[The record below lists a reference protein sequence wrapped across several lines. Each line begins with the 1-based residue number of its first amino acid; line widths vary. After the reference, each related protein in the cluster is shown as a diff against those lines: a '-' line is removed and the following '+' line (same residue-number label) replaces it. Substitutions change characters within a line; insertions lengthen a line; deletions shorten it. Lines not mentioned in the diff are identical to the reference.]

1 MKTERLTYK
10 TSDKCINI
18 AASEVT
24 SLRINENVENT
35 VRVYD
40 NGAIGVEGRLGS
52 NVDFADMEKA
62 ARANLQQGIDYPET
76 HEEAKTLNVDTT
88 KDILKEKEFVEKT
101 KLLLARLAKENPD
114 FLFSNK
120 IYINNSDSHYE
131 NSDGV
136 CYNYKG
142 NQFLCSLVIKYKG
155 SANIMDESYG
165 CESDY
170 FDEDQICHDVKL
182 KCDAFLKAL
191 PQVEEDEVTIIAES
205 SPLNYAA
212 SHLIAELY
220 CNNASL
226 FSGKLGQKVFNEKF
240 TVIANRDPKEQINLE
255 FFDAEGVV
263 NDGFKKP
270 IIEKG
275 VLKNLLT
282 CKKSAAQYGVENLG
296 SASAEYTGVPSLGA
310 GGCHTENSA
319 NSLDELVKGKAVYVS
334 MSSGGDMTPSG
345 DISVPVM
352 VAYLYENGKLLGKL
366 PEFTVCGNVF
376 DILGENFAGV
386 TDKGFYKFGRQRY
399 FVFKAKLVNK
409 AQK

>member
-52 NVDFADMEKA
+52 NVDFADMEKS
-62 ARANLQQGIDYPET
+62 ARAKLQQGIEYPET
-76 HEEAKTLNVDTT
+76 HDEKRVLDVDTT
-88 KDILKEKEFVEKT
+88 KQILKETEFVEKIRH
-101 KLLLARLAKENPD
+101 LLARLAKENPE

-120 IYINNSDSHYE
+120 IYVNNSDSHYE

-136 CYNYKG
+136 RYDYKG
-142 NQFLCSLVIKYKG
+142 NQFVCSLVIKYKG

-170 FDEDQICHDVKL
+170 FDEEQICHDVKL
-182 KCDAFLKAL
+182 KCDAFLKPL
-191 PQVEEDEVTIIAES
+191 PQVQEDEVTIIAES

-226 FSGKLGQKVFNEKF
+226 FNGKLGQKVFSDKF
-240 TVIANRDPKEQINLE
+240 TVVTNRDPKEQINLE

-263 NDGFKKP
+263 NEGFKKP

-282 CKKSAAQYGVENLG
+282 CKKSAAQYGVDNLG

-310 GGCHTENSA
+310 AGCHTENSA

-345 DISVPVM
+345 DVSVPVM
-352 VAYLYENGKLLGKL
+352 VAYLYEKRKLAGRL
-366 PEFTVCGNVF
+366 PEFAVSGNLF
-376 DILGENFAGV
+376 DLLGDGFVGV
-386 TDKGFYKFGRQRY
+386 TDKGFFEFGRQRY

-409 AQK
+409 AQ

>member
-52 NVDFADMEKA
+52 NVDFADMERA
-62 ARANLQQGIDYPET
+62 AREKLQQGIGYPET
-76 HEEAKTLNVDTT
+76 RDEARVLAVDTE
-88 KDILKEKEFVEKT
+88 KRILKESEFVEKI
-101 KLLLARLAKENPD
+101 KHLLARLAKENPE

-120 IYINNSDSHYE
+120 IYVNSSDSHYE

-136 CYNYKG
+136 RYDYKG
-142 NQFLCSLVIKYKG
+142 NQFVCSLVIKYKG

-170 FDEDQICHDVKL
+170 FDEEQICRDVKL
-182 KCDAFLKAL
+182 KCDAFLNAI
-191 PQVEEDEVTIIAES
+191 PQVQEDEVTIISEE
-205 SPLNYAA
+205 SPLNYAIN
-212 SHLIAELY
+212 HLVADLY

-226 FSGKLGQKVFNEKF
+226 LGGKLGQKVFSDKL
-240 TVIANRDPKEQINLE
+240 TVTVNRDPKEQINLE

-263 NDGFKKP
+263 NEGFKKP

-282 CKKSAAQYGVENLG
+282 CKKSAAQYGVDNLG
-296 SASAEYTGVPSLGA
+296 AASANYTGVPSVGI
-310 GGCHTENSA
+310 GGYDTENSA
-319 NSLDELVKGKAVYVS
+319 KSLDELVRGKAIYVS
-334 MSSGGDMTPSG
+334 VSSGGDMTPSG
-345 DISVPVM
+345 DVSVPVM
-352 VAYLYENGKLLGKL
+352 VAYLYDKGKLVGRL
-366 PEFTVCGNVF
+366 PEFTVSGNLF
-376 DILGENFAGV
+376 DLLGDGFVGV
-386 TDKGFYKFGRQRY
+386 TNKGFFEFGRQRY

-409 AQK
+409 AEK